1 MGTTPDI
8 PARGDIA
15 GRYDANAGIYDEAAR
30 LNVLAARRVVD
41 AVPEG
46 EYPRLLDV
54 GCGTGFATLEAVRR
68 RGVRQ
73 VTGVDISQGMLD
85 RLAAKLAG
93 HPGVSATLVRADV
106 AELDVP
112 PGSADLALCCMAMHW
127 FADRPAAV
135 AAMAAALAPGGVL
148 AVVAPGPGHDAE
160 YAALLRGLDP
170 PVPEEV
176 WRVFD
181 RAQVFSEAVA
191 DAARAAGLEVEE
203 AWVETRVRR
212 VPPERYMAR
221 IRAVG
226 SHVWDALM
234 PPAEQERMLAAIDR
248 AIRAASGPEGW
259 TYTFTK
265 TFVVARRPA

>member
-15 GRYDANAGIYDEAAR
+15 GRYDANAAVYDDAAR
-30 LNVLAARRVVD
+30 LNTLAARRLVD
-41 AVPEG
+41 AVPPG
-46 EYPRLLDV
+46 VYPRMLDV

-68 RGVRQ
+68 LGVRE

-85 RLAAKLAG
+85 RLREKLGA
-93 HPGVSATLVRADV
+93 HPGVTARLVRADV
-106 AELDVP
+106 AGMEVP
-112 PGSADLALCCMAMHW
+112 DGAADLVVCCMALHW
-127 FADRPAAV
+127 FADRAGAV
-135 AAMAAALAPGGVL
+135 TEMARALAPGGVL

-170 PVPEEV
+170 PVPEDV

-181 RAQVFSEAVA
+181 RAQVRPEEVGSVVRG
-191 DAARAAGLEVEE
+191 AALEVLD
-203 AWVETRVRR
+203 AWVESRARC

-234 PPAEQERMLAAIDR
+234 PPAEQEGMLAAIDR
-248 AIRAASGPEGW
+248 AILAASGPDGW
-259 TYTFTK
+259 EYTFTK
-265 TFVVARRPA
+265 TFLVARRPA